1 MNLSKVKSS
10 PKLRRPAAPAET
22 GLLKQQAYAS
32 LKDRI
37 ISGDYQAGAF
47 LSERMLVADLGM
59 SKTPIRSALELLDA
73 EGFVSVSPRQGIIV
87 RQPTF
92 REIADQFELR
102 LALEGYVLRKLAGQ
116 LSKSQVDEIRGSVK
130 DQQRAASAGN
140 LAESIRLDR
149 EFHLMFCRQL
159 GNSEILRVMTRL
171 REKMMWIMR
180 LVFQQDAARMT
191 PNWKEHRA
199 IADAVID
206 GEGGQA
212 VELLA
217 QHLEYGKRALLR

>member
-1 MNLSKVKSS
+1 
-10 PKLRRPAAPAET
+10 
-22 GLLKQQAYAS
+22 
-32 LKDRI
+32 
-37 ISGDYQAGAF
+37 
-47 LSERMLVADLGM
+47 
-59 SKTPIRSALELLDA
+59 
-73 EGFVSVSPRQGIIV
+73 
-87 RQPTF
+87 
-92 REIADQFELR
+92 
-102 LALEGYVLRKLAGQ
+102 VLRKLAGQ